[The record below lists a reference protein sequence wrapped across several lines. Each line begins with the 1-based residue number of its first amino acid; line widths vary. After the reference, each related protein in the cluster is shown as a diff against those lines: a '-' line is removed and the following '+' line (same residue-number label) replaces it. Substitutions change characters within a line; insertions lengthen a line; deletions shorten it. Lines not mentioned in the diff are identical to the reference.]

1 MKEKIL
7 TIDSREVK
15 FTVDG
20 AFPLTYREETN
31 RDYFT
36 DVFGLITKFQQI
48 QRGDDG
54 ELNSDVL
61 YDIIYLLA
69 KNANPDITA
78 KLQWF
83 KSFGAFPVMDIFTEL
98 QDLLLLN
105 MHAPVNKIKKK

>member
-15 FTVDG
+15 FIVDG

-31 RDYFT
+31 RDYFQ
-36 DVFGLITKFQQI
+36 DVFKIITSFQAI
-48 QRGDDG
+48 QKGAAI

-69 KNANPDITA
+69 KNANPDILP
-78 KLQWF
+78 KLQWY
-83 KSFGAFPVMDIFTEL
+83 KSFGVFPVMDIFTEL
-98 QDLLLLN
+98 ETLLMLN